1 MNTADILTI
10 AGSMVPDRVA
20 VSDPDD
26 TVTYMELQSRVNKLA
41 HALSSIGVG
50 KGANVG
56 IMAVNSCN
64 FVELYYATAAVG
76 ATFVPLS
83 FRAKTDE
90 LQYMADASDVN
101 VFFLSERYYPL
112 LQEIRP
118 SLPKIE
124 SVYTLG
130 FEAEGLQTIEE
141 LRDSGEDTPFYT
153 EVDDDDPAMVIYTSG
168 TTALPK
174 GVVLTHK
181 TLTAYVVNTQ
191 NPVDP
196 TADPDVTMV
205 SVPFFHVAGATT
217 MLGSIWAGR
226 KLAILPQFDP
236 SAWLDT
242 VEREGVTHAFVVP
255 TMLKRVME
263 ADDFGNYDISSL
275 QLITYG
281 AAPMPFEVV
290 RQAMDTFECGLM
302 NAYGQT
308 ESTSTMSY
316 LGPDDHRLDGTPEEN
331 ELKIKRLRSVGRP
344 MPDLEIGILK
354 VDGTAQVPGEEGEIC
369 IRGDRIMREYQK
381 REEETA
387 SAVVGGWLHT
397 GDAGYLDPDNYLFIT
412 GRLKDLII
420 RGGENISPGE
430 VESILEEHPS
440 IEDVAVIG
448 VPDIDWGEIVKAVV
462 VGKDEGK
469 PSDEDLTAFVKS
481 RLASYKAPSQY
492 EWISEPLPRNHLG
505 KLLKNDI
512 RDRWGAQTPSA
523 S

>member
-26 TVTYMELQSRVNKLA
+26 TLSYMELQSRVNKLA
-41 HALSSIGVG
+41 HALASIGVG

-56 IMAVNSCN
+56 IMSVNSCN

-76 ATFVPLS
+76 ATFVPLN

-101 VFFLSERYYPL
+101 VFFVSERYYPI
-112 LQEIRP
+112 LQEIRS
-118 SLPKIE
+118 SLPKVEHI
-124 SVYTLG
+124 YTVG
-130 FEAEGLQTIEE
+130 FEADGVETIEQ
-141 LRDSGEDTPFYT
+141 LRETGEDVPFFT
-153 EVDDDDPAMVIYTSG
+153 EVDDDDAAMVIYTSG

-205 SVPFFHVAGATT
+205 AVPFFHVAGATT
-217 MLGSIWAGR
+217 MLGSLWAGR

-263 ADDFGNYDISSL
+263 ADDFDNYDISTL

-290 RQAMDTFECGLM
+290 RQAIDVFDCGLM

-331 ELKIKRLRSVGRP
+331 DLKIKRLRSVGRP
-344 MPDLEIGILK
+344 MPDIEVGILK
-354 VDGTAQVPGEEGEIC
+354 PDGSIQDQGEEGEIC

-381 REEETA
+381 REEDTA
-387 SAVVGGWLHT
+387 SAVVDGWLHT

-448 VPDIDWGEIVKAVV
+448 VPDIEWGEIVKAVV
-462 VGKDEGK
+462 VGGDTEK